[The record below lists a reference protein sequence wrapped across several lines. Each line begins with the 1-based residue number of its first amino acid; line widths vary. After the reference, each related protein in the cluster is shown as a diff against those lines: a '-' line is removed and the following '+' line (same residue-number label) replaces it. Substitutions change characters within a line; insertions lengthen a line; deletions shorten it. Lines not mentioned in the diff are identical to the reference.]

1 MSAAEGRPS
10 GARHDA
16 AELRRFAAG
25 LFAAAGL
32 DGPKAAA
39 VAEILVEADMLGH
52 DTHGLELASRYL
64 GDIEA
69 GGMTPSGDP
78 EVLSDRGACLAWNGR
93 RLPGPW
99 LMLRAMEIAFE
110 RVGQYG
116 TASIAIGNGHHIGCL
131 AAYLRRAAERGLVL
145 SIHSSAPGIATVAP
159 FGGLRAAL
167 SPAPF
172 SIGFPTGSDPV
183 MIDVSASITTNN
195 MALRLSREGRRYE
208 RPWLMSAEGE
218 VSDDPA
224 VLQRGG
230 TVLPAGGQDH
240 GQKGYGWALAAEA
253 LSQGFS
259 GQGRADGPKGMVN
272 AVFLQVFD
280 PDAFAGLDAFTR
292 QTGAIVDGCRTSPP
306 RPGNGPVRLPGEGGL
321 RRYRDAEAGGVL
333 LREGIL
339 EALRPWAEKFRLAM
353 P

>member
-1 MSAAEGRPS
+1 MSAVESRVGDRHEA
-10 GARHDA
+10 GA
-16 AELRRFAAG
+16 LRRFAAD

-32 DGPKAAA
+32 EAPKAEA
-39 VAEILVEADMLGH
+39 VADILVEADMLGH
-52 DTHGLELASRYL
+52 DTHGLELAVRYL
-64 GDIEA
+64 GEIEA
-69 GGMTPSGDP
+69 GSMTLSGDP

-99 LMLRAMEIAFE
+99 LVTRAMETAFE
-110 RVGQYG
+110 RVAQYG
-116 TASIAIGNGHHIGCL
+116 TVSVAIGNGHHIGCL

-172 SIGFPTGSDPV
+172 SIGFPTGGDPV

-195 MALRLSREGRRYE
+195 MAMRLSREGRRYD

-218 VSDDPA
+218 ASDDPA

-240 GQKGYGWALAAEA
+240 GQKGYGWALTAEA
-253 LSQGFS
+253 LSQGLS

-272 AVFLQVFD
+272 AVFLQVID
-280 PDAFAGLDAFTR
+280 PAAFAGLDAFTR
-292 QTGAIVDGCRTSPP
+292 QAGAIADGCRASPP
-306 RPGNGPVRLPGEGGL
+306 RPGLGPVRLPGEAGL
-321 RRYRDAEAGGVL
+321 RRYRDAEAKGVA

-339 EALRPWAEKFRLAM
+339 DALRPWAGKLGVAM